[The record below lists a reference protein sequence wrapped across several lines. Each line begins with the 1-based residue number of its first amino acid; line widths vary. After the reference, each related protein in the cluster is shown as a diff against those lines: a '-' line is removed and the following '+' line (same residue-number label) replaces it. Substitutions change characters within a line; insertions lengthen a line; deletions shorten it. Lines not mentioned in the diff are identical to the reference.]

1 MEISRSTKR
10 ASVKV
15 GTPETQDETS
25 GIVNTCEQQQ
35 NNSDPKPEAARRPP
49 ASRKWWF
56 LQFLWLFAQEIHEP
70 LVVYGHINVAHQYYA
85 TVRHHVMMT
94 VWLRGKQSF
103 KPRAHAR

>member
-1 MEISRSTKR
+1 MKHLALLTH
-10 ASVKV
+10 
-15 GTPETQDETS
+15 
-25 GIVNTCEQQQ
+25 VNSNRITLIL
-35 NNSDPKPEAARRPP
+35 NPEAARRPP

-85 TVRHHVMMT
+85 TVRHHVMMA